1 MNENDDKKNAL
12 LKNFDLAHFKKV
24 NLIGGPNIGKKT
36 LLSYLKHYMSDNY
49 KFKMSEKTETEEE
62 ITNMNKNLVDSVTRI
77 SLKFYEN
84 DMLNINLYLT
94 TIRDIDFIKD
104 NIDTLFQYSECVLF
118 MFDITSVD
126 SFQKVYDIISIINE
140 KMKEGM
146 EIGDVPIFFISNK
159 LDLEQDREVSGFEI
173 KELSDNYKNTYNFEI
188 SLKLEENATD
198 QNINDFILKLC
209 DTISEKTKKYSYK
222 YDYLNL
228 VKVKEPMAI
237 PDKSSQILDFTDD
250 SLTLILL
257 GSQTVGKTSFINKI
271 YNNLFV
277 ENTISTLGIDVMR
290 TVAELYGRLI
300 RIELW
305 DTAGQERLR
314 TIPQKLYSKGDGFF
328 LIFDVCDKKSF
339 DDISEWIKDIRKTRA
354 SADETDFEKKP
365 IDENMILIGNKIDKV
380 EGRVVT
386 KEQATELAKKF
397 NLDYFEM
404 SCKQGI
410 NIYEIFSYVVFK
422 GSSMA
427 RRTSTT
433 IVLQRRKT
441 KIQSLYQ
448 PKKKKCC

>member
-1 MNENDDKKNAL
+1 MNEDDDKKNAL
-12 LKNFDLAHFKKV
+12 LKNIDLAHFKKV

-36 LLSYLKHYMSDNY
+36 LLSYLKHYMCDNY

-77 SLKFYEN
+77 SLKFNEN
-84 DMLNINLYLT
+84 DMLNMNLYLT

-118 MFDITSVD
+118 MFDITSID

-146 EIGDVPIFFISNK
+146 EIGDVPLFFISNK

-188 SLKLEENATD
+188 SLKLEENASD

-228 VKVKEPMAI
+228 VKVKEPMSI
-237 PDKSSQILDFTDD
+237 PDKSSQILDLTDD

-271 YNNLFV
+271 YNNIFM

-328 LIFDVCDKKSF
+328 LMFDVCDKKGF
-339 DDISEWIKDIRKTRA
+339 EDISEWVKDIRKTRA
-354 SADETDFEKKP
+354 SADETDFEKRP
-365 IDENMILIGNKIDKV
+365 IDENMVLIGNKIDKV

-386 KEQATELAKKF
+386 KEQATALAKKF

-410 NIYEIFSYVVFK
+410 NLYEIFSYVVFK

-441 KIQSLYQ
+441 KIQSLYH